1 MIMTNKTTNT
11 EKTVSD
17 TVQVTA
23 ESAIPPEELE
33 RISNDIIAALKTVYD
48 PEIPCD
54 IFELGLIYKVD
65 VEDDYM
71 VKILMTLTAPACP
84 VAGDMPKWIENAV
97 GTVEGISG
105 VEVSITFD
113 PPWTPD
119 LMSEEAQIATGY
131 Y

>member
-1 MIMTNKTTNT
+1 MTNKTTNT

-23 ESAIPPEELE
+23 ESSIPPEELE

>member
-1 MIMTNKTTNT
+1 MTNKTTNT

-17 TVQVTA
+17 TVQVTS
-23 ESAIPPEELE
+23 ESSIPPEELE

>member
-1 MIMTNKTTNT
+1 MNMKKEITDKI
-11 EKTVSD
+11 SLS
-17 TVQVTA
+17 
-23 ESAIPPEELE
+23 ESAIPSEDLE

-65 VEDDYM
+65 IEDDYM
-71 VKILMTLTAPACP
+71 VKILMTLTAPGCP

-97 GTVEGISG
+97 GAIEGISG

-113 PPWTPD
+113 PPWTID
-119 LMSEEAQIATGY
+119 RMSEEAQIATGY

>member
-1 MIMTNKTTNT
+1 MTNKTTNT

-119 LMSEEAQIATGY
+119 LMSEEAQIAIGY

>member
-1 MIMTNKTTNT
+1 MKKEITYNT
-11 EKTVSD
+11 GKNTDKILSSSKSEIP
-17 TVQVTA
+17 A
-23 ESAIPPEELE
+23 EDLE
-33 RISNDIIAALKTVYD
+33 RISDDIIAALKTVYD

-54 IFELGLIYKVD
+54 IFELGLIYKID

-71 VKILMTLTAPACP
+71 VKILMTLTAPGCP
-84 VAGDMPKWIENAV
+84 VAGEMPKWIENAV
-97 GTVEGISG
+97 GAVEGISG

-113 PPWTPD
+113 PPWSPD

>member
-17 TVQVTA
+17 TVQVTS
-23 ESAIPPEELE
+23 ESSIPPEELE